1 MCPWG
6 DIAPPEI
13 EQTGISSDRLV
24 GTALEFGFGKPSPAG
39 KWGIDE
45 DEGSEIQMPPSPR

>member
-6 DIAPPEI
+6 IAPPEI
-13 EQTGISSDRLV
+13 EQTEISSDRLV